1 MPFVSELVF
10 VVPLKENAHE
20 DALRLLREQLP
31 FDLDATPLTRQRV
44 YATTR
49 EIIVVFETAEASTFR
64 LRAEDPSVW
73 KVAGDW
79 QKLMAGPP
87 RNARTA
93 YSWERSADDEGVSYE
108 PTPGPGDS
116 EGGDIYGP

>member
-1 MPFVSELVF
+1 MSELIF
-10 VVPLKENAHE
+10 VVPLKENARE
-20 DALRLLREQLP
+20 DALRLLRERLP
-31 FDLDATPLTRQRV
+31 FDLDATELTRQRV

-49 EIIVVFETAEASTFR
+49 EIIFILETAEASATRR
-64 LRAEDPSVW
+64 LRAGDPSLW
-73 KVAGDW
+73 KVAGEW

-87 RNARTA
+87 RIARPV
-93 YSWERSADDEGVSYE
+93 YSWERSNDDEGVSYE